1 MGTFSF
7 AWAAASL
14 ALGILAGAVVGI
26 IRHRHDL
33 DEFRG

>member
-14 ALGILAGAVVGI
+14 VIGILAGAGI
-26 IRHRHDL
+26 SVLRHRHDL
-33 DEFRG
+33 DGL